1 MVVRKS
7 SDETVVRSARWEQR
21 HREVLDAAAATF
33 ADLGYLGASTTDI
46 ADRLGIRAASLYYY
60 VASKEAALARVCEIG
75 ITPMIARLDA
85 TLASAQ
91 PARAKIREAIA
102 TQLAPLRSLPDAHYM
117 RVFLRHRYNL
127 TGVKRRHVI
136 GLSRHYQSQVG
147 QIFADG
153 ARSGEI
159 DPATDPDVASFALI
173 ALCNAVIVG
182 RTLPKGATIDTLIDA
197 FAAIMSDGVATGE
210 PHARADDRLTA
221 HLSVRVSQPTASRRS
236 RR

>member
-7 SDETVVRSARWEQR
+7 SEEGAARSVRWERR
-21 HREVLDAAAATF
+21 HLEVLDAAAATF

-46 ADRLGIRAASLYYY
+46 ADRLGIKAGSLYYY
-60 VASKEAALARVCEIG
+60 VASKEAALAKVCEIG
-75 ITPMIARLDA
+75 IMPMIERLDA
-85 TLASAQ
+85 TLASVQ

-102 TQLAPLRSLPDAHYM
+102 TQLAPLHSLPDAHYM

-127 TGVKRRHVI
+127 TGAQRRHVI
-136 GLSRHYQSQVG
+136 GLSRRYQAQVG

-153 ARSGEI
+153 IHSGEI
-159 DPATDPDVASFALI
+159 DPAIDPDVASFALI

-182 RTLPKGATIDTLIDA
+182 RTLPKRATIDTLIDA
-197 FAAIMSDGVATGE
+197 FAAIMSDGVATDV
-210 PHARADDRLTA
+210 PDTRSDDRLAA
-221 HLSVRVSQPTASRRS
+221 HPPVRVSQPTASRRS